1 MIAFSSAASPFPRTS
16 LAPRV
21 KSDAVLYEVVHL
33 TQYSYDNEIQRSEHQ
48 LRLTPIHDLQQ
59 EIQAFALNIDPCASM
74 RPYQDSYGNEVVQVC
89 IQAPYR
95 TLRIESHSLVSVS
108 PPRPLDDVEWTD
120 PIDWPKGEW
129 ERLHH
134 LMIPDDLPTHQ
145 LRILRDYARHFL
157 DASQGRIIPT
167 IDAINDAIFKGYA
180 YKPGS
185 TEIGTSVFDVFVNK
199 QGVCQDFTNLMLC
212 LLRLLNIPALYRTGY
227 IYTGKE
233 QNAHI
238 NPDASHAWVEVY
250 LPLVGWCGW
259 DPTNGG
265 RAGID
270 HIRLASGRSSYDATP
285 TSGTIYSP
293 FQSETLTV
301 HVKVKRRGAL
311 DHEFRKLPDGRLL

>member
-1 MIAFSSAASPFPRTS
+1 MIAFPNAHPQYFITS
-16 LAPRV
+16 LAP
-21 KSDAVLYEVVHL
+21 KSRTDAVLYEIVHD
-33 TQYSYDNEIQRSEHQ
+33 TVYSYDRDIQRSEHQ
-48 LRLTPIHDLQQ
+48 LRLTPIQDMQQ
-59 EIQAFALNIDPCASM
+59 EILAFALHIEPRASM
-74 RPYQDSYGNEVVQVC
+74 RPYQDSFGNEV
-89 IQAPYR
+89 IQLHIQDSYR
-95 TLRIESHSLVSVS
+95 KLRMEARSLVRVS
-108 PPRPLDDVEWTD
+108 PPRNLDDVQWTD
-120 PIDWPKGEW
+120 PIAWPKGEW
-129 ERLHH
+129 DRLQHF
-134 LMIPDDLPTHQ
+134 MIPDDLPDHQ

-157 DASQGRIIPT
+157 DASQGAIIPT
-167 IDAINDAIFKGYA
+167 IDAINQAIFSGYK

-185 TEIGTSVFDVFVNK
+185 TVIGTSVFDVFVSK

-212 LLRLLNIPALYRTGY
+212 LLRLLHIPALYRTGY

-238 NPDASHAWVEVY
+238 APDASHAWVEVY

-270 HIRLASGRSSYDATP
+270 HIRLAAGRSSYDATP

-301 HVKVKRRGAL
+301 DVKVKRRGAL
-311 DHEFRKLPDGRLL
+311 DHEF